1 MKIAKKISGGLYF
14 KTSLKGIGVS
24 FCFLFVSV
32 SSFAQSYETQFAKPL
47 GQVLQE
53 ISTRFNVKLKYEA
66 DTTGRILPF
75 AINPDGSEMS
85 IAEAK
90 AKAAKNELKEADFK
104 YTVHQIPFT
113 GVKISSVPEKYY
125 FFPIKQSVIDLN
137 SNIEQNSNWGGTFN
151 PTLE

>member
-1 MKIAKKISGGLYF
+1 MRGDPKAASVYYDDDVTYTGSPGSVNNPMIIEDFWDLRRLRMLDRLDG
-14 KTSLKGIGVS
+14 KTKFGV
-24 FCFLFVSV
+24 
-32 SSFAQSYETQFAKPL
+32 
-47 GQVLQE
+47 
-53 ISTRFNVKLKYEA
+53 EA
-66 DTTGRILPF
+66 I

>member
-1 MKIAKKISGGLYF
+1 MLDRLDG
-14 KTSLKGIGVS
+14 KTKFGV
-24 FCFLFVSV
+24 
-32 SSFAQSYETQFAKPL
+32 
-47 GQVLQE
+47 
-53 ISTRFNVKLKYEA
+53 EA
-66 DTTGRILPF
+66 I

-137 SNIEQNSNWGGTFN
+137 SNIEQNSNWGVTFN